1 MPSRATVLMR
11 PLEAWPLIA
20 RLTLGLAGAFL
31 VVGCRS
37 QMCPAGDVRSR
48 DPLLTIASAR
58 NSQTGAAITR
68 LTLSE
73 IRANGRLQTAAD
85 VQFYTKHALSRNIF
99 GDGERLICTVECA
112 IGGEPGP
119 WEFTIS
125 APGFQDR
132 RVSYDLRYAGTESD
146 KCTTYLVG
154 GLSIDVTL
162 DPAP

>member
-1 MPSRATVLMR
+1 MLTR
-11 PLEAWPLIA
+11 PPGAWLLIA
-20 RLTLGLAGAFL
+20 RLTLGFTGASAGIAC
-31 VVGCRS
+31 GS
-37 QMCPAGDVRSR
+37 QMCPAGDIVSR
-48 DPLLTIASAR
+48 DPLLTITSAR

-73 IRANGRLQTAAD
+73 IRVNARLQNATD
-85 VQFYTKHALSRNIF
+85 VQFYTKHELSRNIS
-99 GDGERLICTVECA
+99 GDGERLICNVECA

-125 APGFQDR
+125 APGFQDK

-154 GLSIDVTL
+154 GLSIDVIL